1 MDYTFAVITRV
12 PDPDKSGGNLAVA
25 FGLRVDPQALGGD
38 ALDPPRKLADMGI
51 IPVHSLWLRA
61 PVFELG
67 EIVILDGTYGRE
79 VAGRQ
84 RKPHKWD
91 VDVEHFNDLEEAVHR
106 AENIY
111 QESQRD

>member
-1 MDYTFAVITRV
+1 MDYTFAVIARV
-12 PDPDKSGGNLAVA
+12 PDPDKSGGNMAVT
-25 FGLRVDPQALGGD
+25 FDLRIDPQVFGED
-38 ALDPPRKLADMGI
+38 ALSPPHPLADLGI
-51 IPVHSLWLRA
+51 SPMHALYLRA
-61 PVFELG
+61 PVFTLG

-91 VDVEHFNDLEEAVHR
+91 VDVEHFFELEAAVQR
-106 AENIY
+106 AEAIY